1 MAYTLE
7 EIKELVETLTP
18 IVKNAIEAG
27 SLSVEDLR
35 VAESMDFVNSLPA
48 LEEKGLNVSYVKVRL
63 KDLLGKLDGD
73 YAKGA
78 IKDDPMMISLT
89 DSAIGLGTSIASLL

>member
-63 KDLLGKLDGD
+63 KESVSYLRGRCR
-73 YAKGA
+73 
-78 IKDDPMMISLT
+78 
-89 DSAIGLGTSIASLL
+89 IGRYPGRLRKRGRRRG

>member
-63 KDLLGKLDGD
+63 KDLLGKF
-73 YAKGA
+73 
-78 IKDDPMMISLT
+78 IRIH
-89 DSAIGLGTSIASLL
+89 IFCRTSIETLILTKSLNDRFF

>member
-18 IVKNAIEAG
+18 IIKNAIEAG

-48 LEEKGLNVSYVKVRL
+48 LEEKGLNVSFVRGC
-63 KDLLGKLDGD
+63 K
-73 YAKGA
+73 
-78 IKDDPMMISLT
+78 INSVTPHSLVDT
-89 DSAIGLGTSIASLL
+89 LADN

>member
-48 LEEKGLNVSYVKVRL
+48 LEEK
-63 KDLLGKLDGD
+63 
-73 YAKGA
+73 
-78 IKDDPMMISLT
+78 
-89 DSAIGLGTSIASLL
+89 ASLRTGRKRSQSSVV

>member
-18 IVKNAIEAG
+18 IIKNAIEAG

-48 LEEKGLNVSYVKVRL
+48 LRRKVL
-63 KDLLGKLDGD
+63 T
-73 YAKGA
+73 
-78 IKDDPMMISLT
+78 SLT
-89 DSAIGLGTSIASLL
+89 

>member
-35 VAESMDFVNSLPA
+35 VAESMDLPVGGIN
-48 LEEKGLNVSYVKVRL
+48 LS
-63 KDLLGKLDGD
+63 
-73 YAKGA
+73 
-78 IKDDPMMISLT
+78 
-89 DSAIGLGTSIASLL
+89 

>member
-35 VAESMDFVNSLPA
+35 VAESMDFVHSLPGVV
-48 LEEKGLNVSYVKVRL
+48 EKGLNVSYVRVRR
-63 KDLLGKLDGD
+63 
-73 YAKGA
+73 
-78 IKDDPMMISLT
+78 
-89 DSAIGLGTSIASLL
+89 

>member
-73 YAKGA
+73 YAKELEA
-78 IKDDPMMISLT
+78 IKKLLAISLEG
-89 DSAIGLGTSIASLL
+89 SVG